1 METLIAKSHTE
12 VRNEKLVKQLNQLL
26 ADYQIYYQNLR
37 GFHWNIKG
45 PSFFQLHDKFEA
57 LYREASETV
66 DEIAER
72 IRALGYTPL
81 HTLEDYFQQA
91 QLTSA
96 KDVSH
101 GEEAVNVSLKNSQV
115 LLYDLKE
122 VLHLA
127 EDFRDEATSS
137 LISDLITDTE
147 KRIWMLKAFLG

>member
-1 METLIAKSHTE
+1 MNTTTAKIDTAIKK
-12 VRNEKLVKQLNQLL
+12 EKLVKQLNQLL
-26 ADYQIYYQNLR
+26 ADYQLYYQNLR

-45 PSFFQLHDKFEA
+45 HLFFHLHDKFEA

-72 IRALGYTPL
+72 IRSLGATPL

-96 KDVSH
+96 KDISN
-101 GEEAVNVSLKNSQV
+101 GEEAVSTTLKNSQV

-122 VLHLA
+122 VLHLS
-127 EDFRDEATSS
+127 EELNDEATTT
-137 LISDLITDTE
+137 LVSDLITATE